1 MILYV
6 SDAFSTTNTISV
18 IYNNASSISHPQ
30 NMSLSLDT
38 ANKLFAS
45 FDQYLPLDGPE
56 RMDLATRVTERK
68 IKRRQFILQ
77 EGDICRHYTFVAE
90 GCFKKFQVDQKGTE
104 HNLQFAAENDWIMEI
119 DSFYNEKPSRVYIEA
134 MEPSV
139 ILQINK
145 ADLYHLFTNNP
156 KFDRNFRVIV
166 ENRMVEQENRILH
179 AISSTA
185 EERYL
190 SFLNQ
195 YTKLSQRLPNTQI
208 ASYLGITPEF
218 LSKMRSQLVKR

>member
-1 MILYV
+1 MLVLPFTYNKIVV
-6 SDAFSTTNTISV
+6 SLTDPFSNK
-18 IYNNASSISHPQ
+18 HPQ
-30 NMSLSLDT
+30 ST
-38 ANKLFAS
+38 AVSQEIAAKLFDC
-45 FDQYLPLDGPE
+45 FDQYLPLNAAE
-56 RMDLATRVTERK
+56 REDLGTRVSERR

-90 GCFKKFQVDQKGTE
+90 GCFKKFQVDHKGTE

-145 ADLYHLFTNNP
+145 AHLFTLFTSNP
-156 KFDRNFRVIV
+156 KFDRNFRVIM
-166 ENRMVEQENRILH
+166 ENRFVEQENRILQ

-185 EERYL
+185 EERYR

-195 YTKLSQRLPNTQI
+195 YAKLAQRLPNTQI
-208 ASYLGITPEF
+208 SSYLGITPEF
-218 LSKMRSQLVKR
+218 LSKMRRQLAKR

>member
-1 MILYV
+1 M
-6 SDAFSTTNTISV
+6 NK
-18 IYNNASSISHPQ
+18 HPQ
-30 NMSLSLDT
+30 SMAVSQEMADR
-38 ANKLFAS
+38 LFAS
-45 FDQYLPLDGPE
+45 FDHYLPLDAAE
-56 RMDLATRVTERK
+56 RADLATRVSERK

-77 EGDICRHYTFVAE
+77 ENDICRHYTFVAE

-134 MEPSV
+134 MEPSI

-145 ADLYHLFTNNP
+145 ADLFALFTSNP

-166 ENRMVEQENRILH
+166 ENRFVEQENRILQ
-179 AISSTA
+179 AISSSA
-185 EERYL
+185 EERYR
-190 SFLNQ
+190 SFLTQ
-195 YTKLSQRLPNTQI
+195 YAKLALRLPNTQI

-218 LSKMRSQLVKR
+218 LSKMRRQLAKR

>member
-1 MILYV
+1 MNLN
-6 SDAFSTTNTISV
+6 DPF
-18 IYNNASSISHPQ
+18 YNKHPQ
-30 NMSLSLDT
+30 GNPVSPEM
-38 ANKLFAS
+38 AEKLFAS
-45 FDQYLPLDGPE
+45 FDQNRPLNAAE
-56 RMDLATRVTERK
+56 REDLATRVTERR

-104 HNLQFAAENDWIMEI
+104 HNLQFAAENDWFMEI
-119 DSFYNEKPSRVYIEA
+119 DSFYNEKPSRVYLEA

-145 ADLYHLFTNNP
+145 AELFTLFTGNP

-166 ENRMVEQENRILH
+166 ENRFVEQENRILQ

-185 EERYL
+185 EERYVY
-190 SFLNQ
+190 FL
-195 YTKLSQRLPNTQI
+195 TKYAKLAQRLPNTQI

-218 LSKMRSQLVKR
+218 LSRMRRQLAKR

>member
-1 MILYV
+1 MN
-6 SDAFSTTNTISV
+6 STDPF
-18 IYNNASSISHPQ
+18 YNKHPQ
-30 NMSLSLDT
+30 ST
-38 ANKLFAS
+38 AVSWEMAEKLFAS
-45 FDQYLPLDGPE
+45 FDHYLPLNAAE
-56 RMDLATRVTERK
+56 KEDLVTRVTERR

-119 DSFYNEKPSRVYIEA
+119 DSFYNEKPSRVYLEA
-134 MEPSV
+134 MEPSI

-145 ADLYHLFTNNP
+145 SDLFTLFTGNP

-166 ENRMVEQENRILH
+166 ENRFVEQENRILQ

-185 EERYL
+185 EERYRF
-190 SFLNQ
+190 FLTQ
-195 YTKLSQRLPNTQI
+195 YAKLAQRLPNTQI

-218 LSKMRSQLVKR
+218 LSRMRRQLAKR